1 MPIFEYRCD
10 KCQTKFEKIVFNRS
24 EEIVC
29 PKCGNKDV
37 QKLLSSF
44 AVSAPSAGGS
54 APRVGAS
61 CPRGGT

>member
-1 MPIFEYRCD
+1 MPIFEYRCE
-10 KCQTKFEKIVFNRS
+10 KCDTKFEKIVFNRS

-29 PKCGNKDV
+29 PKCGSVQV

-44 AVSAPSAGGS
+44 AVCAESSRPS
-54 APRVGAS
+54 PKVGAA